1 MTKIQKQGTNAPTTA
16 SECPDPGPKAKGRLA
31 LRPEVNSLL
40 VVNAFKKE
48 VMGEDVDIGLMM
60 DDLEGSIH
68 AVKAGDLSHL
78 EAMLLAQATALQTL
92 FTTFAIKASR
102 QQHLPNHQVF
112 MTMAFKAQA
121 QSRATLQTLVELKNP
136 RQPTFVKQANIAHG
150 PQQVNNGAAPAPTV
164 SHAEK
169 SATRKNKLLEPNHAQ
184 EDRVVAGAKSTPSR
198 ADPAMATLDG
208 VHRAHERRR

>member
-1 MTKIQKQGTNAPTTA
+1 MTKIRKQDANALATG
-16 SECPDPGPKAKGRLA
+16 SECPTTGRKAKGRLA

-40 VVNAFKKE
+40 IVNAFKKE
-48 VMGEDVDIGLMM
+48 VMGEDVDLGLMM

-78 EAMLLAQATALQTL
+78 EAMLLGQATALQTL

-102 QQHLPNHQVF
+102 QQHVASHQIF

-121 QSRATLQTLVELKNP
+121 QSRATLQTLVELKTP

-150 PQQVNNGAAPAPTV
+150 PQQVNNGAAPTSAASP
-164 SHAEK
+164 AK
-169 SATRKNKLLEPNHAQ
+169 KQATRKNKLLEPIHAK
-184 EDRVVAGAKSTPSR
+184 EDRLVAGAKSTPSR
-198 ADPAMATLDG
+198 ADPAMATLG
-208 VHRAHERRR
+208 SFHGSHKRSR